1 MCESTAVPSGE
12 VYRQLFDA
20 QAQLSRSLLAGRRD
34 TGTNCLSAVDSNT
47 HCSTASSRRQQ
58 AEHNDDDD
66 DVIDDVGRLPDAVVV
81 DHPSSDIIERLT
93 EKKIQK
99 HQEAL
104 KQLDSDL
111 SQLSQVCETQVKAIS
126 QELLSSLQEVDLRLD
141 TLKVRMNQLED
152 LEDVSMQEIHGLWKE
167 VEEDVKLKKSTIVE
181 LNLKLTET
189 EKQRT
194 DQIRAIIRK
203 YYRVLEQISFLH
215 PSDIHRLIHTE
226 ATMLNQSL
234 LANRRSIARLL
245 LLLQEENLHKESILR
260 RHWEDCLS
268 HWRRKR
274 VHRIVDQFRGLCSRN
289 EDQQLA
295 SVQQI
300 KLTQQDLTERRR
312 DIINKISSL
321 VPPTCS
327 KALVSDWFDQLTDV
341 NQQTEHFHT
350 ELLHQL
356 RCCFEQT
363 WQNRLAEVERCKEVL
378 SSLELS
384 EEEVNDIINS
394 QLLTVIGAQQSQDE
408 EQLAALDV
416 SSDSVARHA
425 FSLSRS
431 VFVVMR
437 AAALLWETHCQ
448 RLERRDEKLQQDLND
463 LRCSQQQHLQ
473 KWKMQ
478 MDDLLGG
485 LRQESSE
492 DALKTSLDKTIGYLQ
507 QIKHSCNQFV
517 IDQWTLLNLHP
528 SCCLEELVS
537 YSRNLSSFYHL
548 SHTYQPSP
556 GDLEKLVQPS
566 SGRSSPYLETSWQ
579 IESPETSHSSQIW
592 LIEAG
597 SILKEIYDFSSSVTF
612 TSSKDVVY
620 SAPVFRCSIPNLPV
634 NLEWETHLSLFP
646 VDLLLDSLSRSRTLF
661 LNHLEQHFHNVL
673 SLAVSM
679 MRDRKE
685 AVRSEQELQLQQLS
699 PRHIKTHI
707 YEPRMAELQLHR
719 QHVDTHFEGVLDLLT
734 SCRMELQDLQASI
747 KKKNMELMVTLSNI
761 EANIQTASSSQHW
774 EAASTTLQ
782 DCLHR
787 HIKETQ
793 DWLTNFRQTVMIRME
808 EGKNKTAQLLSSFR
822 LFSEGGDFAPQELKM
837 FQRRVREETKRISTT
852 EESIYSALEAFES
865 RSLQKVK
872 EVSAP
877 LEEKLSFLKSEVKFI
892 EDAQKMITS
901 TQVHIKAEAARSN
914 HQQTVISKRLEDLRK
929 MLDDTQL
936 SPDQVC
942 SFLSSINKEL
952 RECCQYLDLSLDS
965 ALEESLALSG
975 HHKSRKQVLLN
986 LSPGLLQPNK
996 TNMDPLDDP
1005 VVGIIRSLNR
1015 ISCQDPAKERERRQR
1030 ISSGLNPIQLQQRQ
1044 DSVNAPSVKSRA
1056 RFIRTDIRH
1065 ERRFQIFGPEP
1076 DLSAQSFSS
1085 KVNLALWKANDILLQ
1100 LAEDFYRSERL
1111 SCFQLL
1117 PDSLDQWIENT
1128 QQKLVGYHEQ
1138 ARRFL
1143 DTSRDDV
1150 VKQLS
1155 VFEELLLL
1163 SPAVLISHHERQHGA
1178 GLREEVARLT
1188 QKLEKT
1194 LAASEKE
1201 KSVNIGQ
1208 LRTSLGEDELEM
1220 LNSREELRQQQ
1231 LHSTISSAHLE
1242 LQECVRG
1249 RGEEFVTSL
1258 ASLTEKLLHQMNDL
1272 FSPAETGTATAR
1284 QQTEGGAV
1292 TVEAASETGSRP
1304 SAENST
1310 GDLPSSH
1317 TAVTTVSIATS
1328 KWTPGHVTVMEQRNT
1343 AMKRFEQVVKLELL
1357 LSDDMKRRQLS
1368 EQQSWN
1374 THWRQQIDSLKLI
1387 QKPT

>member
-34 TGTNCLSAVDSNT
+34 TGTNCLSDVDSNT

-58 AEHNDDDD
+58 AEHSDDDDD

-81 DHPSSDIIERLT
+81 DHPGSDIIERLT
-93 EKKIQK
+93 EKKSQK

-141 TLKVRMNQLED
+141 TLNVRMNRLED

-167 VEEDVKLKKSTIVE
+167 VEEDVKLKKTTIIE

-226 ATMLNQSL
+226 ATMLNQTL
-234 LANRRSIARLL
+234 LANRCSIARLL

-260 RHWEDCLS
+260 QHWEDCLS

-274 VHRIVDQFRGLCSRN
+274 VHRIVDQFRGFCSRN

-341 NQQTEHFHT
+341 NQQIEHFHT

-356 RCCFEQT
+356 HCCFEQT

-416 SSDSVARHA
+416 CSDSVARHA

-473 KWKMQ
+473 KRKMQ

-548 SHTYQPSP
+548 SHTYQPVTIADRPHSLHVAVERSP
-556 GDLEKLVQPS
+556 PQRLTVC
-566 SGRSSPYLETSWQ
+566 
-579 IESPETSHSSQIW
+579 
-592 LIEAG
+592 
-597 SILKEIYDFSSSVTF
+597 V
-612 TSSKDVVY
+612 
-620 SAPVFRCSIPNLPV
+620 
-634 NLEWETHLSLFP
+634 
-646 VDLLLDSLSRSRTLF
+646 SRSRTLF
-661 LNHLEQHFHNVL
+661 LNHLEQHFHNVF
-673 SLAVSM
+673 SLAVLM

-782 DCLHR
+782 DCLHG

-793 DWLTNFRQTVMIRME
+793 DWLTNFRQTVRIRME
-808 EGKNKTAQLLSSFR
+808 EARNKTAQLLSSFR

-837 FQRRVREETKRISTT
+837 FQRRVREETKRINTT
-852 EESIYSALEAFES
+852 KESIYSALEAFES
-865 RSLQKVK
+865 RSLQQVK

-952 RECCQYLDLSLDS
+952 TECCQYLDLSLDS

-986 LSPGLLQPNK
+986 PSPGLLQPNK

-1015 ISCQDPAKERERRQR
+1015 ISCQDPAKEREQRQR

-1044 DSVNAPSVKSRA
+1044 DSVNAPSVKRGA

-1085 KVNLALWKANDILLQ
+1085 KVILALWKANDILLQ

-1163 SPAVLISHHERQHGA
+1163 SPAVLISDHERQHVA

-1188 QKLEKT
+1188 QKLEET

-1272 FSPAETGTATAR
+1272 FRPAETGTATAR

-1317 TAVTTVSIATS
+1317 TTVTTVSIATS
-1328 KWTPGHVTVMEQRNT
+1328 KWTPGYVTVMEQRNT

-1374 THWRQQIDSLKLI
+1374 THWRQQIHSLKLI

>member
-47 HCSTASSRRQQ
+47 HCSTASRRQQ
-58 AEHNDDDD
+58 AEHSDDDD
-66 DVIDDVGRLPDAVVV
+66 DVIDDVSRLPDAVVV

-93 EKKIQK
+93 EKKSQK

-104 KQLDSDL
+104 KQLDSEL

-126 QELLSSLQEVDLRLD
+126 QELLSSLQKVDLRLD

-167 VEEDVKLKKSTIVE
+167 VEEDVKLKKTTIIE

-295 SVQQI
+295 LVQQM

-341 NQQTEHFHT
+341 NQQIEHFHT

-356 RCCFEQT
+356 CCCFEQT

-384 EEEVNDIINS
+384 EEEVNDIINL

-416 SSDSVARHA
+416 CSDSVARHA

-473 KWKMQ
+473 KQKMQ

-507 QIKHSCNQFV
+507 QIKHSCNQLV

-556 GDLEKLVQPS
+556 GDLEKLLQPS
-566 SGRSSPYLETSWQ
+566 SGRSSPSLGLFFHTHAQ
-579 IESPETSHSSQIW
+579 I
-592 LIEAG
+592 LKLAG
-597 SILKEIYDFSSSVTF
+597 SILKEICDFSSSVTF

-620 SAPVFRCSIPNLPV
+620 SAPVFRCSTPNLPV

-646 VDLLLDSLSRSRTLF
+646 VDLLMDSLSRSRTLF
-661 LNHLEQHFHNVL
+661 LDHLEQHFHNVL

-699 PRHIKTHI
+699 PQHIKTHI

-719 QHVDTHFEGVLDLLT
+719 QRVDTHFEGVLDLLT
-734 SCRMELQDLQASI
+734 SCGMELQDLQASI

-774 EAASTTLQ
+774 EATSTTLQ
-782 DCLHR
+782 DCLHG

-793 DWLTNFRQTVMIRME
+793 DWLTNFRQTVRIRME
-808 EGKNKTAQLLSSFR
+808 EARNKTAQLLSSFR

-865 RSLQKVK
+865 RSLQQVK

-929 MLDDTQL
+929 MLDDTQ
-936 SPDQVC
+936 
-942 SFLSSINKEL
+942 
-952 RECCQYLDLSLDS
+952 DS
-965 ALEESLALSG
+965 ALQEGLALSG

-986 LSPGLLQPNK
+986 PSPGLLQPNK

-1005 VVGIIRSLNR
+1005 VVGIIRSLN
-1015 ISCQDPAKERERRQR
+1015 
-1030 ISSGLNPIQLQQRQ
+1030 
-1044 DSVNAPSVKSRA
+1044 SVKRGA

-1065 ERRFQIFGPEP
+1065 ERRFQIFEPEP

-1163 SPAVLISHHERQHGA
+1163 SPAVLISDHERQHGA

-1188 QKLEKT
+1188 QKLEET

-1208 LRTSLGEDELEM
+1208 LRASLGEDELEM

-1272 FSPAETGTATAR
+1272 FRPAETGTATAQ

-1292 TVEAASETGSRP
+1292 SVEAASETGNRP

-1310 GDLPSSH
+1310 GDLPSPL
-1317 TAVTTVSIATS
+1317 TTVTTVSIATS

-1343 AMKRFEQVVKLELL
+1343 AMKRFEQVVKLELS

-1368 EQQSWN
+1368 KQQSWN
-1374 THWRQQIDSLKLI
+1374 THWRQQIHSLKLI

>member
-1 MCESTAVPSGE
+1 MCESTTVPSGE

-58 AEHNDDDD
+58 ADHSDNDD
-66 DVIDDVGRLPDAVVV
+66 DVIDDVSTLPDAVVV
-81 DHPSSDIIERLT
+81 DHPNSDIIERLT
-93 EKKIQK
+93 EKKSQK

-104 KQLDSDL
+104 KQLDSEL
-111 SQLSQVCETQVKAIS
+111 SQLSQVCETQVMAIS

-141 TLKVRMNQLED
+141 TLKVRMNPLED
-152 LEDVSMQEIHGLWKE
+152 QEDVSMQEIQGLWKE
-167 VEEDVKLKKSTIVE
+167 VEADVKLKKSTITE

-194 DQIRAIIRK
+194 DQMRAIIRK
-203 YYRVLEQISFLH
+203 YYRVLERISFLH

-226 ATMLNQSL
+226 ATMVNQSL

-245 LLLQEENLHKESILR
+245 LLLQEESLNKESILR
-260 RHWEDCLS
+260 RHWDDCLS

-300 KLTQQDLTERRR
+300 KQTQQDLTERRC

-327 KALVSDWFDQLTDV
+327 KVLVSDWFDQLTDV
-341 NQQTEHFHT
+341 NQQIEHFHA

-378 SSLELS
+378 LALELS

-416 SSDSVARHA
+416 CSDSVARHA

-448 RLERRDEKLQQDLND
+448 KLERRDEKLQQDLDD

-473 KWKMQ
+473 KQKIQ

-485 LRQESSE
+485 LRQASSE

-507 QIKHSCNQFV
+507 EIKHSCNQFV
-517 IDQWTLLNLHP
+517 IDQWTLLNIHP

-556 GDLEKLVQPS
+556 GDLEKLLQPS
-566 SGRSSPYLETSWQ
+566 SGQSSPYMETSWQ
-579 IESPETSHSSQIW
+579 IESPETTHSSQNW

-597 SILKEIYDFSSSVTF
+597 SILEEICDFSRFVTF
-612 TSSKDVVY
+612 TSSKDVVH
-620 SAPVFRCSIPNLPV
+620 SAPVFRCSTPSLPV

-646 VDLLLDSLSRSRTLF
+646 VDLLTDSLSRSRTLF
-661 LNHLEQHFHNVL
+661 LDHLEQHFHDLL
-673 SLAVSM
+673 SLAVSRL
-679 MRDRKE
+679 RDRKE
-685 AVRSEQELQLQQLS
+685 AVRSEQELQLQQLN

-719 QHVDTHFEGVLDLLT
+719 QRVDTHFEGVLDLLT
-734 SCRMELQDLQASI
+734 SCGMELQDLQASM
-747 KKKNMELMVTLSNI
+747 KKKNMELMVTFPNI
-761 EANIQTASSSQHW
+761 EANIQTASSSQHL
-774 EAASTTLQ
+774 ETASTTLQ
-782 DCLHR
+782 DCLHG

-793 DWLTNFRQTVMIRME
+793 DWLTNFRQTVRIRME
-808 EGKNKTAQLLSSFR
+808 EARSKTAQLLSSFR

-837 FQRRVREETKRISTT
+837 FQRRMREETKRISTT

-865 RSLQKVK
+865 TSLQQVK
-872 EVSAP
+872 EVLAP

-901 TQVHIKAEAARSN
+901 TQVHIKSEAARSN
-914 HQQTVISKRLEDLRK
+914 YQQTVISKRLEDLRK

-936 SPDQVC
+936 SSDQVC
-942 SFLSSINKEL
+942 SLLSSINKEL
-952 RECCQYLDLSLDS
+952 RERCQYLDLSLDS
-965 ALEESLALSG
+965 ALQEGLALSG
-975 HHKSRKQVLLN
+975 HHKSRKQVLPAP
-986 LSPGLLQPNK
+986 SPGLLQPNK

-1005 VVGIIRSLNR
+1005 VVGVIRSFNR
-1015 ISCQDPAKERERRQR
+1015 ISCQDPATERELRQR
-1030 ISSGLNPIQLQQRQ
+1030 TSSGLNPIQLQQRQ
-1044 DSVNAPSVKSRA
+1044 DSVNAPSVKRGA

-1100 LAEDFYRSERL
+1100 LAEDFFRSERL

-1117 PDSLDQWIENT
+1117 PDSLDQWIENM

-1155 VFEELLLL
+1155 VFEEMLLS
-1163 SPAVLISHHERQHGA
+1163 SPAVLISDHERQHGA
-1178 GLREEVARLT
+1178 GLREEVARFT
-1188 QKLEKT
+1188 QKLEET

-1201 KSVNIGQ
+1201 RSVNICQ
-1208 LRTSLGEDELEM
+1208 LRTSLREDELEM

-1231 LHSTISSAHLE
+1231 LHSTISSVHLE
-1242 LQECVRG
+1242 LQDCVRG

-1272 FSPAETGTATAR
+1272 FRPAETGTATAQ

-1292 TVEAASETGSRP
+1292 AVEAGSETGSRP
-1304 SAENST
+1304 SGENGT
-1310 GDLPSSH
+1310 GDLPSPLNM
-1317 TAVTTVSIATS
+1317 VTTVSIATS

-1343 AMKRFEQVVKLELL
+1343 AMKRFEQAVKLELSF
-1357 LSDDMKRRQLS
+1357 SDDIKRRQLS

-1374 THWRQQIDSLKLI
+1374 THWRQQIHSLKLI
-1387 QKPT
+1387 QKPA